1 MNQAAIGA
9 NIGLGILA
17 MVFFAALVLGLFIF
31 GVVNSGVRR
40 YIFFSLSAVIL
51 IFAILNWNARENESN
66 RIYCEEI
73 IAKGGIAIEGEA
85 FCDAFTD

>member
-1 MNQAAIGA
+1 MNHAAIGA

-40 YIFFSLSAVIL
+40 YIFFVLSAAIL
-51 IFAILNWNARENESN
+51 IFAILNWNAREHESN

-73 IAKGGIAIEGEA
+73 IADGGIATEGES